1 MKWVISFFII
11 VLVFLG
17 TTLWVKGDELD
28 DINSQLE
35 KLKRELDQS
44 QKATAPLETTLTQL
58 EKDLARIR
66 SRIGYLKKEIARREK
81 EVQAG
86 EEALLA
92 QKILLNERT
101 KMYYIHARKMGTM
114 LFALVSDDNT
124 ATSFQ
129 NFFYQKT
136 LVDQDKDTIVKTVVH
151 IKNLEEKKRNLE
163 FEKIRLAD
171 IEKEV
176 DKQSVFLSGEVT
188 KAKKYQAELSSRI
201 AVLSTRQKQLIAAK
215 LAGLNL
221 PTSLGAGPLYCTD
234 DRKIDPGFSPGFAFF
249 TFGIPHRVGMNQY
262 GALGRSQAGQSYQ
275 DILRAYFD
283 GVSFEKRDANM
294 RIKVQGFGEMGLDE
308 YLLGIHEMPAD
319 WPMEALKAQVVA
331 ARSYALSYT
340 GNGAKEICTTQQ
352 CQVYCPSNTKCN
364 KGGNWEA
371 AVRQTEG
378 EIMVRD
384 GQAITA
390 WYASTSGGYTFTSA
404 DVGWNSRP
412 WTKRVRDTT
421 GDVGS
426 FGDLFE
432 RAYDKSSPCFYAAQG
447 WRSEYGK
454 SAWLKG
460 EEVAD
465 IANVILL
472 VRRDGGT
479 REHLYQTD
487 KSNPAGTDNWD
498 KERVRQELRNRGEN
512 PYASVSDIG
521 IDWDKGVGKTNSIT
535 INGDAGSRNFDG
547 AEFKNFFN
555 LRAPANI
562 QIVGALY
569 NVERR

>member
-1 MKWVISFFII
+1 
-11 VLVFLG
+11 
-17 TTLWVKGDELD
+17 
-28 DINSQLE
+28 
-35 KLKRELDQS
+35 
-44 QKATAPLETTLTQL
+44 
-58 EKDLARIR
+58 
-66 SRIGYLKKEIARREK
+66 
-81 EVQAG
+81 
-86 EEALLA
+86 
-92 QKILLNERT
+92 
-101 KMYYIHARKMGTM
+101 
-114 LFALVSDDNT
+114 
-124 ATSFQ
+124 
-129 NFFYQKT
+129 
-136 LVDQDKDTIVKTVVH
+136 
-151 IKNLEEKKRNLE
+151 
-163 FEKIRLAD
+163 
-171 IEKEV
+171 
-176 DKQSVFLSGEVT
+176 
-188 KAKKYQAELSSRI
+188 
-201 AVLSTRQKQLIAAK
+201 
-215 LAGLNL
+215 
-221 PTSLGAGPLYCTD
+221 
-234 DRKIDPGFSPGFAFF
+234 
-249 TFGIPHRVGMNQY
+249 
-262 GALGRSQAGQSYQ
+262 
-275 DILRAYFD
+275 
-283 GVSFEKRDANM
+283 
-294 RIKVQGFGEMGLDE
+294 
-308 YLLGIHEMPAD
+308 
-319 WPMEALKAQVVA
+319 
-331 ARSYALSYT
+331 
-340 GNGAKEICTTQQ
+340 
-352 CQVYCPSNTKCN
+352 
-364 KGGNWEA
+364 
-371 AVRQTEG
+371 
-378 EIMVRD
+378 MVRD